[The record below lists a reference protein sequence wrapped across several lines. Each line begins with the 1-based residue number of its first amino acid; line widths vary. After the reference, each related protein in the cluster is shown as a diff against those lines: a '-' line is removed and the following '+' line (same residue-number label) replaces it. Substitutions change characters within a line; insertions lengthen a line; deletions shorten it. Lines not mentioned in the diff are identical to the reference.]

1 MLDFR
6 SDTVTRPTE
15 AMLAAMVAAEVGD
28 CGYGEDVTTNE
39 LERSCAD
46 MLGTEDA
53 VFMTSGTLSNQCALQ
68 IHAGRGDEVIVDQSS
83 HLNTFESGS
92 CAQLGQV
99 TLNMLET
106 ADGIVTAEGI
116 DEALDKKRRLSWT
129 ARPVLVGLE
138 NTINHHAGR
147 ALSPAR
153 IAATAEHAKAKGLRV
168 HLDGARLFNA
178 CVAHRVDVRRFTASV
193 DTLSICFSKGLGAP
207 FGSVL
212 AGGRE
217 EMRKARYYRKLFG
230 GDLRQS
236 GYMAAAA
243 LYALRNNV
251 ERLAEDHALAAY
263 LAEGLRELGLRLTV
277 DRPETNIVN
286 VATGPD
292 MRAAEFA
299 EQALRHGLQVYVVSD
314 DIVRFVTHLDVG
326 PADAQAA
333 LKIVGAVLAESAP
346 QTLESIGLMQ

>member
-28 CGYGEDVTTNE
+28 GGYGEDVTTNE
-39 LERSCAD
+39 LERTCAD
-46 MLGTEDA
+46 MLGMEDA

-68 IHAGRGDEVIVDQSS
+68 IHAGRGDEVIIDQSS

-99 TLNMLET
+99 ALNMLET
-106 ADGIVTAEGI
+106 TDGFITAEGI

-129 ARPVLVGLE
+129 AKPVLVGLE

-153 IAATAEHAKAKGLRV
+153 IAATADYAKTKGLRV

-178 CVAHRVDVRRFTASV
+178 CVAHQVDVKEFAASV
-193 DTLSICFSKGLGAP
+193 DTVSICFSKGLGAP

-212 AGGRE
+212 ARRPRGNAGG
-217 EMRKARYYRKLFG
+217 AVL
-230 GDLRQS
+230 
-236 GYMAAAA
+236 
-243 LYALRNNV
+243 
-251 ERLAEDHALAAY
+251 
-263 LAEGLRELGLRLTV
+263 
-277 DRPETNIVN
+277 P
-286 VATGPD
+286 
-292 MRAAEFA
+292 
-299 EQALRHGLQVYVVSD
+299 QALRRRPAPVRVHGRGGAL
-314 DIVRFVTHLDVG
+314 RAT
-326 PADAQAA
+326 AQH
-333 LKIVGAVLAESAP
+333 
-346 QTLESIGLMQ
+346 